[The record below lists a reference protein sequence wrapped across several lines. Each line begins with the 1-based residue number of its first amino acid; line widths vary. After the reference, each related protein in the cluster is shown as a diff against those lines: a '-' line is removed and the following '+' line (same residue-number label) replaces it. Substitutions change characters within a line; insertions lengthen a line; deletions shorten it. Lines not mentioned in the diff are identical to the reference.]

1 MKQQYR
7 KAITFDEVI
16 LRIIDDEINRRG
28 RKTSYSALV
37 NELFAEKFAN
47 ELKIKDLEL
56 KTNR

>member
-47 ELKIKDLEL
+47 ELKMKDLEL